1 MTFELKELSTLKK
14 EFNDAVDVL
23 LKRDKKGK
31 IEDLAN
37 PRKYELQYLSSILNR
52 LEEQVTEKTMKPQI
66 AAITFYGAMQ
76 TVMRDIENKRGMFDS
91 SGLLSDSLANIIGI
105 NAEISAENKPDL
117 YQTAKFYTAINEFL
131 KQIFVNNDSR
141 KGFKKDH
148 ILRAI
153 PTNHLNELV
162 ETSYLL
168 SKTAEKAIV
177 DSLVANGQTTVVLE
191 KPTADVEEKQDIP
204 VVVEGKKNIWVGEY
218 VANKKVSSPLS
229 ATGRFGTWDELN
241 LALADLIKD
250 ELADKNVSKINK
262 LGLHRA
268 AQLHFLNTI
277 KGAVQATE
285 ISESEKIAVLAG
297 AMHLVRKQ
305 IDDEYASAVL
315 TSTENS
321 VIHKGLNKILGK
333 KGDVASQDI
342 EALIFSTTQFMRFLT
357 VEPKANDKKAI
368 RAKHFFS
375 EIAGF
380 DLKNIFNLCID
391 MIHDCRNDALHHVV
405 EEFKKEGKTP
415 EKAPKSYIASA
426 LSKLSFLTSKKEES
440 SEEEDDELEHKSTDA
455 LTH

>member
-31 IEDLAN
+31 IEDLSN
-37 PRKYELQYLSSILNR
+37 PRKYELQYLSAILNR
-52 LEEQVTEKTMKPQI
+52 LEEQVSDKTIKSQ
-66 AAITFYGAMQ
+66 AAALTFYGAMQ
-76 TVMRDIENKRGMFDS
+76 TVMRDIENKRGMLDS

-105 NAEISAENKPDL
+105 NSEVRAENKPDL
-117 YQTAKFYTAINEFL
+117 YQTSKFYTALNEFL
-131 KQIFVNNDSR
+131 KQIFINNDSR

-168 SKTAEKAIV
+168 SKNAEKAIV
-177 DSLVANGQTTVVLE
+177 DSLVANGQTIVVFE
-191 KPTADVEEKQDIP
+191 KPTPPSVEEKKEAP
-204 VVVEGKKNIWVGEY
+204 VTEEKKPIFIGEY
-218 VANKKVSSPLS
+218 AAHKKSPIS
-229 ATGRFGTWDELN
+229 ATGRFGTWNDLT

-268 AQLHFLNTI
+268 AQLHFLNAI
-277 KGAVQATE
+277 KAAVQATG
-285 ISESEKIAVLAG
+285 ISESEKLAVLAG

-305 IDDEYASAVL
+305 IDDEYASAIL

-321 VIHKGLNKILGK
+321 IIHKGLNKILGK
-333 KGDVASQDI
+333 KGEVDAQDI
-342 EALIFSTTQFMRFLT
+342 EALIFSTTQFMRFLA
-357 VEPKANDKKAI
+357 VEPKTDDKKSI
-368 RAKHFFS
+368 RTKHLFS

-380 DLKNIFNLCID
+380 DLKTIFNLCID
-391 MIHDCRNDALHHVV
+391 MIHDCRNVALHHVV
-405 EEFKKEGKTP
+405 EEFNKEGKIP
-415 EKAPKSYIASA
+415 EKASKSYIASA
-426 LSKLSFLTSKKEES
+426 LSKLSFLTGKKDES
-440 SEEEDDELEHKSTDA
+440 SEEEDDELEHKSTDT
-455 LTH
+455 LSH